1 MGDTNRMSTN
11 SKEKRNNYIYILKA
25 LAIFS
30 VICAHSTP
38 LVDGSTKWNV
48 LSSQLLDYLGTFGV
62 PIFFSISGYLFA
74 GNTRNWGD
82 FWKRKVTTLFWPWIC
97 CETLLWFYVVLRKGG
112 ISIAAWLLFL
122 LGYHHTTYYLTI
134 LVLFYVIYWK
144 IRNHGVIWMLNS
156 VLIISIL
163 ETGWNVGIFHQLNMI
178 LDSYYLNPFN
188 WMLFF
193 GIGLLMYRDPQKA
206 IQSFKGWWG
215 ILCICG
221 SAVYFSVHLYLG
233 LEFYYFS
240 KYALIGDLL
249 SLGTVVYLGRKLMNG
264 KKKEVLLKIGDW
276 SFSIYLLHQFVAG
289 IVVAITNRWD
299 FFVLTLCRPWIILAI
314 TACIVMVIDR
324 IFREKLS
331 WVRTIIGIR

>member
-1 MGDTNRMSTN
+1 M
-11 SKEKRNNYIYILKA
+11 
-25 LAIFS
+25 
-30 VICAHSTP
+30 
-38 LVDGSTKWNV
+38 
-48 LSSQLLDYLGTFGV
+48 
-62 PIFFSISGYLFA
+62 
-74 GNTRNWGD
+74 
-82 FWKRKVTTLFWPWIC
+82 
-97 CETLLWFYVVLRKGG
+97 WFYVVLRKGG

-144 IRNHGVIWMLNS
+144 IRNHGVIWMLNA